1 MAYLRSALPGDR
13 KKQLELI
20 DIESVLYN
28 KHMVDRSNRIV
39 LSRQTPEKTEGAN
52 KNWQSKETGNIG
64 NTRHKTKRNKTKTT
78 TQHVLDIIINK

>member
-52 KNWQSKETGNIG
+52 KN
-64 NTRHKTKRNKTKTT
+64 
-78 TQHVLDIIINK
+78 

>member
-28 KHMVDRSNRIV
+28 KHLVDRNTRIV
-39 LSRQTPEKTEGAN
+39 LSKQTPEKTEGAN
-52 KNWQSKETGNIG
+52 KN
-64 NTRHKTKRNKTKTT
+64 
-78 TQHVLDIIINK
+78 